1 MTLSHRAHID
11 LLSSPGSVMLV
22 SVATIRG
29 STPRE
34 AGAFMLIGKDGVS
47 GTIGGGNLEHQV
59 TRKVRD
65 ELAEAAK
72 TDGTDSTDDAAM
84 SDAEIV
90 RFPLGPGLGQ
100 CCGGSVDVGFHHLG
114 PSQKAD
120 LLAAFQKL
128 SSGGVSPNGCWVT
141 VPVTGN
147 QLRVADDDQATVL
160 ANTFGALR
168 GGMMAHN
175 GADVLCLRL
184 DDAVTPVWIF
194 GAGHVGKALVGA
206 LSPLPFSI
214 HMVDSRDDY
223 LAELA
228 GRIDEAG
235 QTAGKL
241 HLCQSDQPQDEV
253 ADIPPGAH
261 VLILTHNH
269 ALDFDICRAA
279 LARNDLGFVG
289 MIGSQTKRARF
300 MRRLSDRGLSAAEIG
315 RLTCPIGVSGITGKQ
330 PAVIA
335 ASVAVQLLTVREAQ
349 MAQNQPILKTASDG
363 IIGR

>member
-11 LLSSPGSVMLV
+11 LLTSLGSVMLV

-59 TRKVRD
+59 MRKVRG

-72 TDGTDSTDDAAM
+72 TDGTDDAAIA
-84 SDAEIV
+84 DAEIV

-147 QLRVADDDQATVL
+147 QLRVADDDQAAVL

-168 GGMMAHN
+168 GGMRAHN

-228 GRIDEAG
+228 DRVDDAG

-253 ADIPPGAH
+253 ADIPSGAH

-279 LARNDLGFVG
+279 LARDDLGFVG

-300 MRRLSDRGLSAAEIG
+300 VRRLSDRGFSAAEIG